1 MKSHI
6 TSRANYFLQTLK
18 KDLDKF
24 KPKEPFNYLKAE
36 YRPSQVANRSA
47 RFDVVIHK
55 SFKGTPPGT
64 NILKALEYY
73 SAALS
78 AYACFKSIENETN
91 DAAIQCFF
99 DAGIDYLTEWDARK
113 KSVQAWIGMT
123 KANQDVERQYKI
135 ISEKITNPE
144 VTSYA
149 LEKKDVAPKSTINDV
164 FKQLKNFLNQD

>member
-1 MKSHI
+1 MKSHT
-6 TSRANYFLQTLK
+6 TSAIQYFLKTLK
-18 KDLDKF
+18 NDLDKF

-64 NILKALEYY
+64 NILRALEYY

-91 DAAIQCFF
+91 DAAAQCFF
-99 DAGIDYLTEWDARK
+99 NAGIDYFTEWDARK
-113 KSVQAWIGMT
+113 KSVEAWKVMT
-123 KANQDVERQYKI
+123 KANQKEERQYKI
-135 ISEKITNPE
+135 ISEKITHPE

-149 LEKKDVAPKSTINDV
+149 LEKKEIAPKSTINDV
-164 FKQLKNFLNQD
+164 FKQLKKFLNQD